1 VSVAGFETIGA
12 QGLDT
17 ETFDVIASNIPFG
30 NFRVFDADMWRKEG
44 LYEQSAKIIHHYF
57 FVKAMELLNEGGIL
71 AFVTT
76 RGTADTT
83 GNKFVRDYLVNH
95 ANLITALRLPDRLF
109 MRTGGIEVGSDLLIF
124 QKNTRKAALSQ
135 RERLF
140 LQVAK
145 EIVDT

>member
-1 VSVAGFETIGA
+1 
-12 QGLDT
+12 
-17 ETFDVIASNIPFG
+17 
-30 NFRVFDADMWRKEG
+30 
-44 LYEQSAKIIHHYF
+44 
-57 FVKAMELLNEGGIL
+57 MELLNEGGIL